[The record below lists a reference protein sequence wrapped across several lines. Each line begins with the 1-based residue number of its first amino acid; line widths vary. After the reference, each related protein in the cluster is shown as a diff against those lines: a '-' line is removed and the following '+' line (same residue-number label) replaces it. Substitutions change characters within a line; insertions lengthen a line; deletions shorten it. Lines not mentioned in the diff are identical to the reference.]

1 MITTTTHSPIFGAL
15 IGQILGAD
23 RPPSPRVGEKRRAR
37 LESALVALLTNGNL
51 QISRLADLIGVSDS
65 TTRDDGATL
74 VDEGLVTTWIVRRG
88 TTTQRWYGL
97 TPRGVDRAKEL
108 KEMEDDPR

>member
-1 MITTTTHSPIFGAL
+1 MLQAAHHAPLLGVL
-15 IGQILGAD
+15 VGQLLGAD
-23 RPPSPRVGEKRRAR
+23 RAPSQRVGEKRRAR
-37 LESALVALLTNGNL
+37 LESALVALLTHGNL

-97 TPRGVDRAKEL
+97 THRGIDRAREL
-108 KEMEDDPR
+108 KEMGDD